1 MEKALRRKL
10 PGGRFE
16 NVSPVRSR
24 AMAAVRGKG
33 NITTERRL
41 RLALVRAGIRGW
53 QLHPKGL
60 SGRPDF
66 LFPEAKLAVFADGCF
81 WHGCRKCGHVP
92 SKHSDFFGAPRSK
105 GTVCAIRKRLHSFRP
120 RVLHRQHL
128 PGDSQRSRHRMQHE
142 PAGRLLGQRGERK
155 LLRYSQA

>member
-24 AMAAVRGKG
+24 AMAAVSGKG

-66 LFPEAKLAVFADGCF
+66 LFPEAKFAVFADGCF
-81 WHGCRKCGHVP
+81 WHGWRKCGHVP
-92 SKHSDFFGAPRSK
+92 SKHSDFWRAK
-105 GTVCAIRKRLHSFRP
+105 IKRTR
-120 RVLHRQHL
+120 
-128 PGDSQRSRHRMQHE
+128 
-142 PAGRLLGQRGERK
+142 
-155 LLRYSQA
+155 

>member
-10 PGGRFE
+10 PNGRFE

-41 RLALVRAGIRGW
+41 RLALVRAGISGW

-66 LFPEAKLAVFADGCF
+66 FFPEAKLAVFTDGCF

-92 SKHSDFFGAPRSK
+92 SKHTDFWRAKIKRNRERDKEKTAQLQAQGFAVLRFLEHELRDDLAGCVT
-105 GTVCAIRKRLHSFRP
+105 TVRDTL
-120 RVLHRQHL
+120 
-128 PGDSQRSRHRMQHE
+128 
-142 PAGRLLGQRGERK
+142 GRAE
-155 LLRYSQA
+155 

>member
-1 MEKALRRKL
+1 MEKALRQKL

-33 NITTERRL
+33 NATTERRL

-66 LFPEAKLAVFADGCF
+66 FFPEAKLAVFTDGCF

-92 SKHSDFFGAPRSK
+92 SKHTDFWRTKIERNRERDKEKTAQLQAQGFAVLRFWEHDLQDDLAEC
-105 GTVCAIRKRLHSFRP
+105 VAVVRDRL
-120 RVLHRQHL
+120 
-128 PGDSQRSRHRMQHE
+128 
-142 PAGRLLGQRGERK
+142 ER
-155 LLRYSQA
+155 AE

>member
-1 MEKALRRKL
+1 MERALRQKL

-33 NITTERRL
+33 NVTTELRL
-41 RLALVRAGIRGW
+41 RLALVRAGIGGW

-66 LFPEAKLAVFADGCF
+66 FFPGAKLAVFADGCF

-92 SKHSDFFGAPRSK
+92 SKHTDFWRTKIERNRARDKEKTALLQARGFA
-105 GTVCAIRKRLHSFRP
+105 
-120 RVLHRQHL
+120 VLRFWEHDLRDDL
-128 PGDSQRSRHRMQHE
+128 
-142 PAGRLLGQRGERK
+142 AGCVAAVRDKLER
-155 LLRYSQA
+155 AE